1 MSLRRLLVHL
11 CTTVTPG
18 QKIDETEYGK
28 PIYGEVTKVD
38 VPCRSDLVRQF
49 KSSDMYGTDVMTTN
63 MLFLKPDETFTEQT
77 KFSNIRDKQ
86 GNVLLEG
93 TYSVEDSKP
102 AYGRKLLHHHE
113 VSLKKESDSSG

>member
-1 MSLRRLLVHL
+1 MSLRRLLIHL

-18 QKIDETEYGK
+18 QKTGETDYGK
-28 PIYGEVTKVD
+28 PIYGNVTKEN
-38 VPCRSDLVRQF
+38 VPCRYDLVRQF

-63 MLFLKPDETFTEQT
+63 MLFLKPDETFSEETR
-77 KFSNIRDKQ
+77 FSNIRDSQ

-93 TYSVEDSKP
+93 TYAVADSKP
-102 AYGRKLLHHHE
+102 AFGRKLLHHHE